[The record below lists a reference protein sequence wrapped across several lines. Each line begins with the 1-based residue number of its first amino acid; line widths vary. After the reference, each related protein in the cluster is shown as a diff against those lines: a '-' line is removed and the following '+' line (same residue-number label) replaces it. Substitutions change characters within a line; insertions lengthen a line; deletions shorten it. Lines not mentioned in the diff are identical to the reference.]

1 MALPDLVWNSQ
12 PVLQSG
18 FQRTG
23 PLPGARRE
31 RLKRLGMIIGIGVG
45 AGMMVAVALVRLLEN
60 RFIYFP
66 PRYPA
71 GFVPPQRYG
80 LQVEEVWITAVD
92 GIKLNAYFLPHVAS
106 SKVLL
111 WFHGNAENIGFG
123 LEQMKALATL
133 DLNILELDYRGYGKS
148 EGSPDE
154 AGVYRDADAAYRY
167 LADTRHFEPENIILY
182 GHSLGGAVAIDLAS
196 KRNCGGVIV
205 ESSFTSGREM
215 ARRMFSIPLLEYVPK
230 SRFDSIKKIRQ
241 VRSPI
246 LIIHGTRDAVVPFA
260 MGETLYHAAP
270 EPKAFFAVEGAG
282 HNDVV
287 AVGGE
292 RYLRELKGFVSR
304 PSYSSRTASPLS
316 SGAP

>member
-1 MALPDLVWNSQ
+1 MALPDLAWNSQ

-18 FQRTG
+18 SQQTG

-31 RLKRLGMIIGIGVG
+31 RLKRLAMIIGIGVG

-148 EGSPDE
+148 EDHLTRLGSTATPMPRI
-154 AGVYRDADAAYRY
+154 A
-167 LADTRHFEPENIILY
+167 IL
-182 GHSLGGAVAIDLAS
+182 
-196 KRNCGGVIV
+196 R
-205 ESSFTSGREM
+205 
-215 ARRMFSIPLLEYVPK
+215 
-230 SRFDSIKKIRQ
+230 
-241 VRSPI
+241 
-246 LIIHGTRDAVVPFA
+246 TRDTSSPRTSFCTAI
-260 MGETLYHAAP
+260 HWAA
-270 EPKAFFAVEGAG
+270 
-282 HNDVV
+282 
-287 AVGGE
+287 
-292 RYLRELKGFVSR
+292 R
-304 PSYSSRTASPLS
+304 
-316 SGAP
+316 

>member
-18 FQRTG
+18 FQQTG

-31 RLKRLGMIIGIGVG
+31 RLKRLAMIIGIGVG

-123 LEQMKALATL
+123 LEQM
-133 DLNILELDYRGYGKS
+133 
-148 EGSPDE
+148 
-154 AGVYRDADAAYRY
+154 
-167 LADTRHFEPENIILY
+167 
-182 GHSLGGAVAIDLAS
+182 
-196 KRNCGGVIV
+196 
-205 ESSFTSGREM
+205 
-215 ARRMFSIPLLEYVPK
+215 
-230 SRFDSIKKIRQ
+230 
-241 VRSPI
+241 
-246 LIIHGTRDAVVPFA
+246 
-260 MGETLYHAAP
+260 
-270 EPKAFFAVEGAG
+270 
-282 HNDVV
+282 
-287 AVGGE
+287 
-292 RYLRELKGFVSR
+292 
-304 PSYSSRTASPLS
+304 
-316 SGAP
+316 